1 MIAKK
6 PVKDITNNRKFKV
19 KKDMKQIFMLNNSQG
34 VIGLFLGL
42 KSRITSTKP
51 LLTMLLMLVLGGWN
65 SEAWGQ
71 TYHDNKWWSL
81 YDESWTKS
89 NWSSSKE
96 VKPSIFPPT
105 NQKISV
111 QWQEHSGPAD
121 THVYLNGDEIASAGI
136 VNYKTSLQTTETSIE
151 KNVTTV
157 TLKLYSSGA
166 YGASFGN
173 FRIVL
178 ANHILLN
185 DGSTYGASSFTPT
198 ILNTYVETTSEA
210 IPINFR
216 SFLTNGNIKV
226 SLTKGDP
233 EVFRLGT
240 SSNTTGSITS
250 SASGKTYN
258 VGANACASGNAA
270 SNATASG
277 STLGDITKYGFNV
290 YFRPKAATTY
300 SGTITITDG
309 TSKATVTLN
318 GTGVLN
324 DNTITWSPATAG
336 KKNWG
341 DQVDANATATNTNY
355 SGNDESRAIT
365 YSVEAGKES
374 YVSITDGKITF
385 NQAGAGQTVTIT
397 ANQAANYKYKA
408 ASLDRTFTIK
418 KSQTIVWDATKV
430 DTCIRITKSRDIV
443 DYTYASPSNANT
455 SRTISYSSADE
466 DKMTVSGTT
475 INAKG
480 LGNVVITATLAGDND
495 YNVVTSSK
503 TFTVKDK
510 ETVEYYLGDNLIA
523 ENDTL
528 KLKVGESSAVIT
540 SKNTEK
546 AITYVST
553 HDDVA
558 IFNTTTKK
566 IDAVGADTTTITLS
580 QKATDDY
587 QAGAR
592 KIVVIVTLN
601 ETNITTNVSEK
612 TMEVGDTYDP
622 VLTTNNNEVDMII
635 TTKKSGV
642 VAYVDGKL
650 KALGAGKDTI
660 TFTQPENNKWAK
672 GEKSIIVTVNKKD
685 PNITISG
692 VPATA
697 WNTTIEP
704 EITSANTDVNCPIT
718 IERISGVDRTARV
731 FGNSIRVY
739 DNNGQSATFRVK
751 QSGNDTYNAGT
762 KEFTITAQKANKH
775 VTFTMDQTLYNALKG
790 SSSGIQSWNGGI
802 MVGDNTANI
811 SNAANY
817 DNKYMVV
824 GPFEGVPYQLSC
836 NYSCS
841 GASTGKDWKIYE
853 SSDGSN
859 WGEAIMSVSE
869 SGTLTNRNLDP
880 STRYLKF
887 LWSGNYA
894 GYFKNITVTERRS
907 IEVEDYD
914 FGNSFEVGNPA
925 TDRAIPIGWYSVPTT
940 IVTSSNPGV
949 FDVITETI
957 DSRIDEFDPSTSI
970 TIRYHH
976 KKVTE
981 GDFDEATITLTSEN
995 GYTTS
1000 FKVKGKTNKKDQT
1013 LIWQDELTPISV
1025 GEIIPNPAIAPLAL
1039 NYRIVSTTEEGVV
1052 EMDGT
1057 VLKTIKP
1064 GTVTLRVANDG
1075 DDMWNPI
1082 SGDYTIK
1089 VTDLKVQRIDWD
1101 QTFTRLTTSDVDFDL
1116 TATAYEYIN
1125 DERVAIDARPVTY
1138 SSDNTSVV
1146 TIVGGKLH
1154 VVGVGTANLTASV
1167 AGVAGEYEPAS
1178 ITRNVKVRVRSTGC
1192 TPYVLSNA
1200 SYALNTIETK
1210 ELSLSGEPNQI
1221 TFSALGERILGFPQS
1236 GPMHFAEYYNG
1247 QWHKLWSSNLKVDE
1261 EQSFGPITLNRNTTK
1276 VKFYT
1281 EFGATCY
1288 HTFRSAYVTKAKYL
1302 ELDDVQGKTSTDVS
1316 FPAEETHLGQTY
1328 IKSVVVNY
1336 SNIFDM
1342 LYVNHTN
1349 PNFRI
1354 TPTEIGQGCG
1364 ENGRTT
1370 ITIIYYAKEAINES
1384 DVITITDEHGLM
1396 ATINVSAAVSKS
1408 DQTITWNPNTNL
1420 VTTDEVTF
1428 DATASSGL
1436 AVSYSLEEGDADV
1449 ATLTTS
1455 GVLTIKTAGDIHVT
1469 ASQAGS
1475 ETLYNSVALEPITF
1489 HISKVTP
1496 SVSVKPT
1503 VSAVTLP
1510 KTLNDVTLNVTNAK
1524 MLNDKGAEVTGTYA
1538 WVDGT
1543 TVVTEG
1549 NYGYPVR
1556 FTPTNSAWYNDTVFN
1571 VTVSA
1576 SKRNQTITWDFVGG
1590 QTLPCSAI
1598 VPLNATIKDALT
1610 NELLDVELTYTS
1622 NNKNCANIE
1631 NGELVVKT
1639 PGEVTITVSRA
1650 GDDTYNAASI
1660 TRTITFVKTTPVID
1674 TLPTANSIYEGQ
1686 MLSESA
1692 ITGGYVRSGSR
1703 QVVGS
1708 FIWTTENFKA
1718 VTIGTQN
1725 YNIQFVPSNEACYE
1739 RVDTVIPMRI
1749 LQIERIFT
1757 DSIGDGDWSNPDN
1770 WSNGFVPPVSNVN
1783 VTVSEDVTIDGT
1795 ASVGS
1800 ITIPE
1805 NKDVTITISG
1815 QLTINGTANPS
1826 NDEYANVIVKDGGQ
1840 LAVTGTLDVNDL
1852 IIEASLGDYTPNN
1865 AHSAASGQVSGE
1877 DKINVNGDVYFKIS
1891 FDPAGKISYG
1901 WYDFTVPFEVD
1912 VMEGI
1917 YDSVGNKLTN
1927 NYDYAIMEF
1936 SEAQRAVN
1944 AKAWNWFSGT
1954 LQPGTLYSITLD
1966 ADRDWNT
1973 FLFKRKSSE
1982 ANYGSNTYEASC
1994 TNSGETTDRGWNG
2007 LGNGTLQHCQLN
2019 NLPAQTKIQIYDHK
2033 TDRYVE
2039 RVAAGYTYAV
2049 GTAFFVQVAAY
2060 GDIDLTSVDEP
2071 RDFLAP
2077 TRERRSVEEFDL
2089 ALTAEDEENAAD
2101 HLWVS
2106 ASEEAT
2112 GEYVIGHDLVKMGTP
2127 TSAKVAQMWC
2137 ARNNI
2142 NLCDIEMPLVAN
2154 KAQTPLSIFAP
2165 KAGLYE
2171 IAVERAPEDATL
2183 YLTYNGRAIW
2193 NLSMSAYEFDL
2204 EKGTTEGYGLRI
2216 VASEQMTTDIENG
2229 GLLNDANG
2237 VRKVLIDDQIYII
2250 TPEGKMYDIVGKGI
2264 KF

>member
-1 MIAKK
+1 M
-6 PVKDITNNRKFKV
+6 
-19 KKDMKQIFMLNNSQG
+19 KDMKKIYMLNNSQG
-34 VIGLFLGL
+34 VIGLLLGL

-51 LLTMLLMLVLGGWN
+51 LLTMLALLMVCLFGVNEKAWGAWSGSGEGTLKNGVWYVLYEDAAQTAGAWGGTYPYTLSGPGALLTFEGKNNCKISSTKTSVSVEDSEGTELWSGSVKNSYASKTASSNCNVDATSITFKNALVTAYTFSFQKVHVTMAQYLNNPSTTSIALGSKEIGSTVSSGSVTIAWCNVPAMDYEITDDADDVFSVEVSYN
-65 SEAWGQ
+65 SEAGKYNTATFTVTCNHTKKAGDHTAKLVITD
-71 TYHDNKWWSL
+71 TYGNYNKTVDLSATTTKHPN
-81 YDESWTKS
+81 EISWTADEATKKNWGESVEMSPTAS
-89 NWSSSKE
+89 NTDY
-96 VKPSIFPPT
+96 T
-105 NQKISV
+105 NY
-111 QWQEHSGPAD
+111 P
-121 THVYLNGDEIASAGI
+121 
-136 VNYKTSLQTTETSIE
+136 
-151 KNVTTV
+151 
-157 TLKLYSSGA
+157 
-166 YGASFGN
+166 
-173 FRIVL
+173 IVL
-178 ANHILLN
+178 
-185 DGSTYGASSFTPT
+185 
-198 ILNTYVETTSEA
+198 
-210 IPINFR
+210 
-216 SFLTNGNIKV
+216 
-226 SLTKGDP
+226 
-233 EVFRLGT
+233 T
-240 SSNTTGSITS
+240 SSNTS
-250 SASGKTYN
+250 Y
-258 VGANACASGNAA
+258 
-270 SNATASG
+270 
-277 STLGDITKYGFNV
+277 
-290 YFRPKAATTY
+290 
-300 SGTITITDG
+300 
-309 TSKATVTLN
+309 ATVSGHKVTFL
-318 GTGVLN
+318 
-324 DNTITWSPATAG
+324 AAG
-336 KKNWG
+336 
-341 DQVDANATATNTNY
+341 
-355 SGNDESRAIT
+355 E
-365 YSVEAGKES
+365 GK
-374 YVSITDGKITF
+374 
-385 NQAGAGQTVTIT
+385 TVTIY
-397 ANQAANYKYKA
+397 ANQATSATYLAPTQVSK
-408 ASLDRTFTIK
+408 TFTIK
-418 KSQTIVWDATKV
+418 KSQTIVWDETKV
-430 DTCIRITKSRDIV
+430 DPNIQINKSRDI
-443 DYTYASPSNANT
+443 TGYAYGDPSGRAIT
-455 SRTISYSSADE
+455 YSSADPS
-466 DKMTVSGTT
+466 KISVSGNT
-475 INAKG
+475 ITANG
-480 LGNVVITATLAGDND
+480 LGDVDIIATLAGDAD
-495 YNVVTSSK
+495 YNEVTSRK
-503 TFTVKDK
+503 TFTVKER
-510 ETVEYYLGDNLIA
+510 ETIELYFDGVIIPADGTTIN
-523 ENDTL
+523 
-528 KLKVGESSAVIT
+528 LKVGETSDYVT
-540 SKNTEK
+540 SKN
-546 AITYVST
+546 AAQPITYTST
-553 HDDVA
+553 NSGVA
-558 IFNTTTKK
+558 IY
-566 IDAVGADTTTITLS
+566 DATVHRIKALGAGKADVVLS

-587 QAGAR
+587 QAGSR
-592 KIVVIVTLN
+592 TVTVNVSLN
-601 ETNITTNVSEK
+601 TTTITTNVSEK
-612 TMEVGDTYDP
+612 TMEVGDSYDP
-622 VLTTNNNEVDMII
+622 ALATNNNEVAMSI
-635 TTKKSGV
+635 TSTNEAVAVYEDGV
-642 VAYVDGKL
+642 I
-650 KALGAGKDTI
+650 KAKGAGTDTI
-660 TFTQPENNKWAK
+660 TFAQAKTTKWAE
-672 GEKSIIVTVNKKD
+672 GSKSIIVTVNKKD

-697 WNTTIEP
+697 WNTTIDP

-718 IERISGVDRTARV
+718 ITRISGVDRTARV

-739 DNNGQSATFRVK
+739 DNNGQSAKFRVS
-751 QSGNDTYNAGT
+751 QDGNDTYLASS
-762 KEFTITAQKANKH
+762 KEFTITAKKANKH
-775 VTFTMDQTLYNALKG
+775 VTFTMDETLYNALKG

-817 DNKYMVV
+817 DDKYMVV

-836 NYSCS
+836 AYSCS
-841 GASTGKDWKIYE
+841 GGSTGKDWKIYE

-887 LWSGNYA
+887 FWSGNYA
-894 GYFKNITVTERRS
+894 GYFKNIKVTERRG

-914 FGNSFEVGNPA
+914 FGNSFEVGNQA

-940 IVTSSNPGV
+940 TVTSSNPGV

-995 GYTTS
+995 GYTKT

-1039 NYRIVSTTEEGVV
+1039 NYSIVSTTEEGVV

-1064 GTVTLRVANDG
+1064 GSVTLRVANDG

-1503 VSAVTLP
+1503 VAAVTLP

-1549 NYGYPVR
+1549 DHGYPVR

-1610 NELLDVELTYTS
+1610 NELLDVELTYIP

-1708 FIWTTENFKA
+1708 FVWTTENFKA

-2165 KAGLYE
+2165 KSGSYE
-2171 IAVERAPEDATL
+2171 LAIDAAPEDATL
-2183 YLTYNGRAIW
+2183 YLTKNGKAIW
-2193 NLSMSAYEFDL
+2193 NLSMSPYELNL
-2204 EKGTTEGYGLRI
+2204 EQGTTEGYGLRI
-2216 VASEQMTTDIENG
+2216 VASQQTTTDIENG
-2229 GLLNDANG
+2229 GLLNNENG
-2237 VRKVLIDDQIYII
+2237 VRKVMIDDVIYIV

>member
-19 KKDMKQIFMLNNSQG
+19 MKDMKKIFMLNNSQG
-34 VIGLFLGL
+34 VIRTLVGL

-51 LLTMLLMLVLGGWN
+51 LLTMLALLMVCLFGVN
-65 SEAWGQ
+65 ESVWGQ
-71 TYHDNKWWSL
+71 SYHDSKWWSL
-81 YDESWTKS
+81 YDERWTSVK
-89 NWSSSKE
+89 WSHTE
-96 VKPSIFPPT
+96 TVNPAVFTPT
-105 NQKISV
+105 TGKITI
-111 QWQEHSGPAD
+111 QWNEEKTAIGCNL
-121 THVYLNGDEIASAGI
+121 YLNDSEIASSAI
-136 VNYKTSLQTTETSIE
+136 WENHTSMQTTEGSIGVNATSVKIAFHA
-151 KNVTTV
+151 T
-157 TLKLYSSGA
+157 SASG
-166 YGASFGN
+166 GHFGH
-173 FRIVL
+173 FRVPL
-178 ANHILLN
+178 AKHILLN
-185 DGSTYGASSFTPT
+185 DGSANG
-198 ILNTYVETTSEA
+198 NTSLTTNFSDTKVEATSEA
-210 IPINFR
+210 QTINFR

-250 SASGKTYN
+250 SASGETYN

-341 DQVDANATATNTNY
+341 DQVEANATATNTNY

-365 YSVEAGKES
+365 YTVESGKES
-374 YVSITDGKITF
+374 YVTIADGKITF

-430 DTCIRITKSRDIV
+430 DTCIRITKSRDIA

-503 TFTVKDK
+503 TFTVKDR
-510 ETVEYYLGDNLIA
+510 ETVEYYLGGNLIA

-660 TFTQPENNKWAK
+660 TFMQPENNKWAK

-697 WNTTIEP
+697 WNTTIDP

-739 DNNGQSATFRVK
+739 DNNGQSAKFRVS
-751 QSGNDTYNAGT
+751 QDGNDTYNAAT
-762 KEFTITAQKANKH
+762 KEFTIKAQAPNNHVTYSIGNVTLSKDKDQTFGFTGVPGT
-775 VTFTMDQTLYNALKG
+775 VTFTP
-790 SSSGIQSWNGGI
+790 SSDASADRDYKLHWATS
-802 MVGDNTANI
+802 V
-811 SNAANY
+811 
-817 DNKYMVV
+817 
-824 GPFEGVPYQLSC
+824 
-836 NYSCS
+836 
-841 GASTGKDWKIYE
+841 GASTNHFATYDKKSEGTKQTV
-853 SSDGSN
+853 
-859 WGEAIMSVSE
+859 AI
-869 SGTLTNRNLDP
+869 DP
-880 STRYLKF
+880 SARALKVEF
-887 LWSGNYA
+887 AGAWNMLPSTTGTFGNLT
-894 GYFKNITVTERRS
+894 ITERRG

-1503 VSAVTLP
+1503 VAAVTLP

-2216 VASEQMTTDIENG
+2216 VASEQMTTDIENA
-2229 GLLNDANG
+2229 GLLNDENG
-2237 VRKVLIDDQIYII
+2237 VRKVLIDDVIYIV

>member
-1 MIAKK
+1 MEKIY
-6 PVKDITNNRKFKV
+6 
-19 KKDMKQIFMLNNSQG
+19 MLNNSNG
-34 VIGLFLGL
+34 ETGLFLGL
-42 KSRITSTKP
+42 KSRISPMRP
-51 LLTMLLMLVLGGWN
+51 LLTMLALLMVCLFGVN
-65 SEAWGQ
+65 ENAWGQ
-71 TYHDNKWWSL
+71 TYNTTYSGIKWYSL
-81 YDESWTKS
+81 FDSDEYS
-89 NWSSSKE
+89 NSGDGDHNE
-96 VKPSIFPPT
+96 VKETVVPPT
-105 NQKISV
+105 SQTISV
-111 QWQEHSGPAD
+111 DWRKDRVKVVLWYNTGFD
-121 THVYLNGDEIASAGI
+121 LWID
-136 VNYKTSLQTTETSIE
+136 KTSQS
-151 KNVTTV
+151 N
-157 TLKLYSSGA
+157 
-166 YGASFGN
+166 
-173 FRIVL
+173 RIVHSTVVEQQDDWKT
-178 ANHILLN
+178 ANGSVGENATSVSVWFQNSTNGKGHIKNIRIPMKKHILLSGGTN
-185 DGSTYGASSFTPT
+185 GLGLSTDSKAFGEV
-198 ILNTYVETTSEA
+198 NVEATTD
-210 IPINFR
+210 PQTVTFR
-216 SFLTNGNIKV
+216 SFLTDGDISV
-226 SLTKGDP
+226 SLTNGDP

-240 SSNTTGSITS
+240 ADSIHGVIRTS
-250 SASGKTYN
+250 SAGKSYA
-258 VGANACASGNAA
+258 VGADACASANGAA
-270 SNATASG
+270 NATAGG
-277 STLGDITKYGFNV
+277 STLGDISKYGFNV

-300 SGTITITDG
+300 NGTITITDG
-309 TSKATVTLN
+309 HGHMATVTLS
-318 GTGVLN
+318 GTGKLR
-324 DNTITWSPATAG
+324 DNSISWTPDTIG

-341 DQVDANATATNTNY
+341 DYVLANATATNNE
-355 SGNDESRAIT
+355 SGCPAIN
-365 YSVEAGKES
+365 YSVESGKES
-374 YVSITDGKITF
+374 YVTIANGKITF
-385 NQAGAGQTVTIT
+385 NQAGAGKTVKIT
-397 ANQAANYKYKA
+397 ASQAANYKYKA
-408 ASLDRTFTIK
+408 ASQSRTFTIK
-418 KSQTIVWDATKV
+418 QSQVIVWDETKV
-430 DTCIRITKSRDIV
+430 DTNIQIGKTRDIA
-443 DYTYASPSNANT
+443 DYTYADPAS
-455 SRTISYSSADE
+455 SRAITYSSADKT
-466 DKMTVSGTT
+466 KMTVSGTT
-475 INAKG
+475 ITAKG
-480 LGNVVITATLAGDND
+480 LGDVDIIATLAGDAD

-503 TFTVKDK
+503 TFTVTEK
-510 ETVEYYLGDNLIA
+510 ETPAYYLGEDLIG
-523 ENDTL
+523 ENAAL
-528 KLKVGESSAVIT
+528 AMNVGDSTDIIT
-540 SKNTEK
+540 SKNKDTL
-546 AITYVST
+546 ITYVST
-553 HDDVA
+553 HPDVA
-558 IFNTTTKK
+558 IFNTKTQR
-566 IDAVGADTTTITLS
+566 IDAKGAGSTKITLS
-580 QKATDDY
+580 QVATDDY
-587 QAGAR
+587 KAGTCE
-592 KIVVIVTLN
+592 IDVTVSLN
-601 ETNITTNVSEK
+601 ETNITTNVNEK
-612 TMEVGDTYDP
+612 TMEVGDEYDP
-622 VLTTNNNEVDMII
+622 ELNTNNGEVTMTI
-635 TTKKSGV
+635 TTKKNGV
-642 VAYVDGKL
+642 VAYEAGKL

-660 TFTQPENNKWAK
+660 TFTQAANDKWTK
-672 GEKSIIVTVNKKD
+672 GEKSIIVTVNKKE
-685 PNITISG
+685 PIITITG

-704 EITSANTDVNCPIT
+704 TISSTNKDPKCAISIEKHSGADAAARLINNTIH
-718 IERISGVDRTARV
+718 
-731 FGNSIRVY
+731 VY
-739 DNNGQSATFRVK
+739 DKNGETVTFRVS
-751 QSGNDTYNAGT
+751 QEGNDTCVAVHQDFSFTVQKSSNHVTYVKGDVTLAKDKDQTIEFTGVPKQVVFTPTSGALADRDYKLHWGTT
-762 KEFTITAQKANKH
+762 KETTTNHFATFDKSDEGNQQTVDIDPSARALRVEFAGAYLMNKNTTGTFQGLTITERKEI
-775 VTFTMDQTLYNALKG
+775 VVKG
-790 SSSGIQSWNGGI
+790 LTSG
-802 MVGDNTANI
+802 
-811 SNAANY
+811 Y
-817 DNKYMVV
+817 
-824 GPFEGVPYQLSC
+824 
-836 NYSCS
+836 
-841 GASTGKDWKIYE
+841 
-853 SSDGSN
+853 
-859 WGEAIMSVSE
+859 
-869 SGTLTNRNLDP
+869 
-880 STRYLKF
+880 
-887 LWSGNYA
+887 
-894 GYFKNITVTERRS
+894 
-907 IEVEDYD
+907 YD
-914 FGNSFEVGNPA
+914 FGTWEVGNQA
-925 TDRAIPIGWYSVPTT
+925 TDRAIGIEWYSVPTT
-940 IVTSSNPGV
+940 TVTSSNPGV

-957 DSRIDEFDPSTSI
+957 NSEIDDFSKSASVV
-970 TIRYHH
+970 IRYHH
-976 KKVTE
+976 KRVTP
-981 GDFDEATITLTSEN
+981 GTQDEATITLTSEN

-1000 FKVKGKTNKKDQT
+1000 FKVKGKTIKKDQT
-1013 LIWQDELTPISV
+1013 LIWQDELSPIEV
-1025 GEIIPNPAIAPLAL
+1025 GTVIPNAAIAPLAL
-1039 NYRIVSTTEEGVV
+1039 NYTITSTTEDGVV
-1052 EMDGT
+1052 ELDGT
-1057 VLKTIKP
+1057 VLKAKKVGEVTIH
-1064 GTVTLRVANDG
+1064 VANNG
-1075 DDMWNPI
+1075 DEMWNPVE
-1082 SGDYTIK
+1082 GECTIK
-1089 VTDLKVQRIDWD
+1089 VTDLKVQHIRWNK
-1101 QTFTRLTTSDVDFDL
+1101 TFTRLTTSDADVNLD
-1116 TATAYEYIN
+1116 ATAYEYVN
-1125 DERVAIDARPVTY
+1125 GEEVAITARSISYT
-1138 SSDNTSVV
+1138 SSNPSVV
-1146 TIVGGKLH
+1146 TVVNGKLH
-1154 VVGVGTANLTASV
+1154 VVGVGTATLTASIP
-1167 AGVAGEYEPAS
+1167 GVDGVYEPAS
-1178 ITRNVKVRVRSTGC
+1178 VTRKVKVRVKSTGC
-1192 TPYVLSNA
+1192 VPYAIENESADIKTHIYDFTGSEKVYS
-1200 SYALNTIETK
+1200 LN
-1210 ELSLSGEPNQI
+1210 GVEPNQV
-1221 TFSALGERILGFPQS
+1221 TFEAWREDIMGFTDGKLFVAESTDNGSSWTELQGYSINEGEENATTC
-1236 GPMHFAEYYNG
+1236 GPKSLSREATHIKIY
-1247 QWHKLWSSNLKVDE
+1247 KK
-1261 EQSFGPITLNRNTTK
+1261 T
-1276 VKFYT
+1276 
-1281 EFGATCY
+1281 GATGY
-1288 HTFRSAYVTKAKYL
+1288 HNFKNLDVTKAKYL
-1302 ELDDVQGKTSTDVS
+1302 ELDDTKNKTTMDIS

-1336 SNIFDM
+1336 SNIYDM

-1349 PNFRI
+1349 SNFRI
-1354 TPTEIGQGCG
+1354 TPTEIGEGCG
-1364 ENGRTT
+1364 EDSRAT

-1384 DVITITDEHGLM
+1384 DVITITDEHGLT
-1396 ATINVSAAVSKS
+1396 ATINVSAVVSKS

-1524 MLNDKGAEVTGTYA
+1524 MLNDKGAEVEGTYA

-1549 NYGYPVR
+1549 DYGYPVL
-1556 FTPTNSAWYNDTVFN
+1556 FTPSNGAWYNDTIFD

-1598 VPLNATIKDALT
+1598 VPLNATIKDSLT

-1622 NNKNCANIE
+1622 DNTNCANIDK
-1631 NGELVVKT
+1631 GELVVKT

-1650 GDDTYNAASI
+1650 GDETYNAASI

-1708 FIWTTENFKA
+1708 FVWTTENFKA

-1725 YNIQFVPSNEACYE
+1725 YNIQFIPSNEDCYE

-1805 NKDVTITISG
+1805 NKDVTITVSG
-1815 QLTINGTANPS
+1815 QLTINGTPNSS

-1840 LAVTGTLDVNDL
+1840 LAVTGMLDVNDL

-1865 AHSAASGQVSGE
+1865 AHPAASGQVSGE

-2019 NLPAQTKIQIYDHK
+2019 HLPAQTKIQIYDHK

-2049 GTAFFVQVAAY
+2049 GTAFFVQVAAD

-2165 KAGLYE
+2165 KAGSYE
-2171 IAVERAPEDATL
+2171 LAIDAAPEDATL
-2183 YLTYNGRAIW
+2183 YLTYNGSAIW
-2193 NLSMSAYEFDL
+2193 NLSMSAYEFEL
-2204 EKGTTEGYGLRI
+2204 EQGTTEGYGLRI
-2216 VASEQMTTDIENG
+2216 VASEQTTTDIENG
-2229 GLLNDANG
+2229 GLLNDENG
-2237 VRKVLIDDQIYII
+2237 VRKVLIDNVIYVV